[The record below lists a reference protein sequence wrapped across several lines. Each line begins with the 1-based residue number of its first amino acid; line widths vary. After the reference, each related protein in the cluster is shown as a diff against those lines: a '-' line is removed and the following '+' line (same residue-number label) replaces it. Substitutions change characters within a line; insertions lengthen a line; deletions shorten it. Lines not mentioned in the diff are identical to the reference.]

1 MSSADGFRAQCRVL
15 RWAALGVLG
24 VLTLL
29 YAFGLVGVPWP
40 LQGIATLDAQTQW
53 MLRAVVT
60 LPALAYLW
68 ALWAVQQALGQLARG
83 ALFEDTVARALRRI
97 GVGLLSGALLSV
109 FALTN
114 LTRWIL
120 GGEGGYAWFDLS
132 GIVVGVIGAALIL
145 FARLID
151 QARALQAELDEI
163 V

>member
-1 MSSADGFRAQCRVL
+1 MPSADGFRAQCRFL
-15 RWAALGVLG
+15 RWAALGVLSA
-24 VLTLL
+24 LTLL
-29 YAFGLVGVPWP
+29 YALGLVGVPWP
-40 LQGIATLDAQTQW
+40 LPAIAEIDAHSRW

-68 ALWAVQQALGQLARG
+68 ALWSVQHALGQLASG
-83 ALFEDTVARALRRI
+83 ALFQDTVARALRRI
-97 GVGLLSGALLSV
+97 GAGLLLGALLSV

-120 GGEGGYAWFDLS
+120 GGVGGYAWFDLS
-132 GIVVGVIGAALIL
+132 GIVLGVIGAVLIL

-151 QARALQAELDEI
+151 QARAFQAELDEI